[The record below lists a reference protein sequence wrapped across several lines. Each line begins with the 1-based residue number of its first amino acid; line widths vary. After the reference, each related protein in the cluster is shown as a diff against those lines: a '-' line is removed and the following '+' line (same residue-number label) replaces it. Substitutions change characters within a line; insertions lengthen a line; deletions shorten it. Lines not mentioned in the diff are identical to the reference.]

1 MSAQQPVT
9 LLCLAS
15 YEKGAAFLREANAQG
30 ARVLF
35 VTTEKLREA
44 DWPWEAI
51 DEVYYVPDFSDEDD
65 LIHSIS
71 YLARS
76 EKIDRIVPLD
86 EFDLYNAALLRE
98 HLRLPGMGE
107 TAVRYFR
114 DKLAMRMKAREAG
127 VRVPDFVPVIN
138 YDGIRDFMDRCPR
151 PWILK
156 PRSEASAIGIKK
168 IHDPE
173 VLWRTL
179 DELGDRQSHFLL
191 EQFVPGDVYHVDSL
205 VSDGEVVFAEA
216 HRYANAPF
224 DVMHGGGIFASRTLD
239 RTGKEADT
247 CRMLNEQLI
256 RDFGMRH
263 GAVHTEFIRG
273 RDDGAFYFLETA
285 ARVGGAHIAE
295 MVEASTGINL
305 WAQWARIEVQRA
317 RNDAY
322 ALPERAH
329 DYAGILISLARQEH
343 PDLSGYDDE
352 AIAWRMQKKH
362 HAGLIVRA
370 DTPDRVDA
378 LLHEYMTRFYEDFHT
393 AMPAPETSD
402 DV

>member
-1 MSAQQPVT
+1 MSTQQPVT

-15 YEKGAAFLREANAQG
+15 YEKGAAFLREAKAQG
-30 ARVLF
+30 ARVIF
-35 VTTEKLREA
+35 VTAEKLRDA
-44 DWPWEAI
+44 DWPWDAI
-51 DEVYYVPDFSDEDD
+51 DEVYYVPDFSNKDD

-71 YLARS
+71 HLARS

-86 EFDLYNAALLRE
+86 EFDLYNAAMLRE
-98 HLRLPGMGE
+98 HLRLPGMGQ

-127 VRVPDFVPVIN
+127 ARVPDFVPVIN
-138 YDGIRDFMDRCPR
+138 YDDIRAFMDRCPH

-205 VSDGEVVFAEA
+205 VSDGTVIFSEA

-239 RTGKEADT
+239 RDGDESAT
-247 CRMLNEQLI
+247 CRRLSEQLI
-256 RDFGMRH
+256 KDFGMHH

-273 RDDGAFYFLETA
+273 RDDGEFYFLETA

-305 WAQWARIEVQRA
+305 WAQWARIEVARA

-322 ALPERAH
+322 ELPEQKQ

-343 PDLSGYDDE
+343 PDLSAYQE
-352 AIAWRMQKKH
+352 AIAWKMNKKH

-370 DTPDRVDA
+370 DTQQRVDA